1 MSLKISK
8 RKKSRLALCGFHLC
22 PVRLLWRGGKGG
34 RRAKTLVLVWTFCAL
49 KFRHQPTT
57 RRQMPPMVVQT
68 FSRFAAFPPCW
79 AELKNAFSAFFGTR
93 CLSCVVV
100 KIYWYLANIL
110 FWEKKYARRGGIC
123 CLIVVYVLLFSCIY
137 VVNRLYSGCFNVVY
151 VVLLL

>member
-34 RRAKTLVLVWTFCAL
+34 RRAETLVLVWTFCAL

-100 KIYWYLANIL
+100 K
-110 FWEKKYARRGGIC
+110 
-123 CLIVVYVLLFSCIY
+123 FS
-137 VVNRLYSGCFNVVY
+137 
-151 VVLLL
+151 VVLMKSPFLKGGYAPIGKY